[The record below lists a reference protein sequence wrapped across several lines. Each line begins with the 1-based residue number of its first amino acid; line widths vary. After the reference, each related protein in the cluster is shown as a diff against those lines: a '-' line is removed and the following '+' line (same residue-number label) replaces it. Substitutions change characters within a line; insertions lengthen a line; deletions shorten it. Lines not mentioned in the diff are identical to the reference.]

1 MINSDITINN
11 LNKYIEVLH
20 NQINTLKE
28 NSNKNSL
35 VFDKLENDKFQK
47 QDLRNVDL
55 DAQNKI
61 LLEEIKK
68 LALEIEIL
76 RKDVALINS

>member
-28 NSNKNSL
+28 NNNKNSL
-35 VFDKLENDKFQK
+35 VFDKLENDEFQK

-55 DAQNKI
+55 DAQNKM

-68 LALEIEIL
+68 LAREIEIL
-76 RKDVALINS
+76 RKEVTLINS